1 MRDEF
6 EGKTKGTQKR
16 RDLKK
21 TIDDE
26 SEHGELVNEDAP
38 TFDAIYLH
46 SPLTVLS
53 LCQQFPCC
61 LIIYSNIITVKLKY
75 AGIVIGELGN

>member
-26 SEHGELVNEDAP
+26 SEHDPRDCEN
-38 TFDAIYLH
+38 
-46 SPLTVLS
+46 S
-53 LCQQFPCC
+53 FP
-61 LIIYSNIITVKLKY
+61 
-75 AGIVIGELGN
+75 